1 MSYPFVREFQVFLA
15 PFVRFGA
22 LSTELDILS
31 MGDRVR
37 LLSSALPPQIC
48 SNNGSSAPL
57 SLTVFPEFRSSG
69 ISPRGRDP
77 CSPVCVLL
85 CVSVLMVLY
94 ELTDLIIG
102 YCRHKSGCGGFS
114 THFSNSGIAKTKIS
128 KIFVLSKGVN

>member
-1 MSYPFVREFQVFLA
+1 MSYPFVREFQVLLA

-31 MGDRVR
+31 MGDKVR

-57 SLTVFPEFRSSG
+57 SLTVFPAR
-69 ISPRGRDP
+69 IHSPRGKDP
-77 CSPVCVLL
+77 CSPVCVFL

-102 YCRHKSGCGGFS
+102 YCRHKLGCGGFS
-114 THFSNSGIAKTKIS
+114 TRFSNSGIAKTKI
-128 KIFVLSKGVN
+128 

>member
-1 MSYPFVREFQVFLA
+1 MSYPFVREFQVLLA

-48 SNNGSSAPL
+48 SNNGSSPL
-57 SLTVFPEFRSSG
+57 SLTVFPARIQVQQHFSKRK
-69 ISPRGRDP
+69 RP
-77 CSPVCVLL
+77 CSPVCVFL
-85 CVSVLMVLY
+85 CVSVLMFLY

-102 YCRHKSGCGGFS
+102 HCRHKSGCGGFS
-114 THFSNSGIAKTKIS
+114 TRFSNSGIAKTKI
-128 KIFVLSKGVN
+128 

>member
-1 MSYPFVREFQVFLA
+1 MSYPFVREFQVLLA

-37 LLSSALPPQIC
+37 LFSSALPPQIC

-57 SLTVFPEFRSSG
+57 SLTELYFRHEFRSSS
-69 ISPRGRDP
+69 ISPRGKDP
-77 CSPVCVLL
+77 CSPVCVFL

-114 THFSNSGIAKTKIS
+114 THFINSGISKTKI
-128 KIFVLSKGVN
+128 

>member
-1 MSYPFVREFQVFLA
+1 MSYPFVREFQVLLA

-57 SLTVFPEFRSSG
+57 SLTVFPAR
-69 ISPRGRDP
+69 IQ
-77 CSPVCVLL
+77 VQQ
-85 CVSVLMVLY
+85 
-94 ELTDLIIG
+94 
-102 YCRHKSGCGGFS
+102 
-114 THFSNSGIAKTKIS
+114 HFSLEEEKTPAAQ
-128 KIFVLSKGVN
+128 FVFFFVFLFLWFSMS

>member
-1 MSYPFVREFQVFLA
+1 MSYPFVREFQVLLA

-37 LLSSALPPQIC
+37 LLSFALPPQIC

-57 SLTVFPEFRSSG
+57 SWHEFRSSS
-69 ISPRGRDP
+69 ISPRGKDP
-77 CSPVCVLL
+77 CSPVCVFL

-114 THFSNSGIAKTKIS
+114 TCFSNSGIAKTKI
-128 KIFVLSKGVN
+128 

>member
-1 MSYPFVREFQVFLA
+1 MSYPFVREFQVLLA

-57 SLTVFPEFRSSG
+57 SLTVFPAR
-69 ISPRGRDP
+69 IQ
-77 CSPVCVLL
+77 VQQ
-85 CVSVLMVLY
+85 
-94 ELTDLIIG
+94 
-102 YCRHKSGCGGFS
+102 
-114 THFSNSGIAKTKIS
+114 HFSKRKIPLQ
-128 KIFVLSKGVN
+128 FVFFFVFLFLWFSMS